1 MVGRAF
7 LSSVFQAI
15 RERLSSKDFRDYF
28 DDGLVKIFEIT
39 LDSINEVLDDAETKQ
54 YRDTNVKNWLDDLNH
69 EVYEVDQ
76 LLDVIAA
83 DAQPKG

>member
-1 MVGRAF
+1 TFLCVRLINIMVGRAF

-39 LDSINEVLDDAETKQ
+39 LDSINEVLD
-54 YRDTNVKNWLDDLNH
+54 
-69 EVYEVDQ
+69 
-76 LLDVIAA
+76 
-83 DAQPKG
+83 